1 MWLRA
6 YRAYESLIGQEFE
19 DYERAVP
26 TRLIREDSG
35 DIFFRI
41 NLPVGAEIDD
51 VVRNISL
58 QIQEIL
64 DRFHTVHGTDC

>member
-1 MWLRA
+1 MIR
-6 YRAYESLIGQEFE
+6 QEFV

-41 NLPVGAEIDD
+41 DLPIGAEIDD
-51 VVRNISL
+51 IVRNISL

-64 DRFHTVHGTDC
+64 DRFQTVHGSD

>member
-1 MWLRA
+1 MA
-6 YRAYESLIGQEFE
+6 GQEFE

-64 DRFHTVHGTDC
+64 DRFRTVHGTDS

>member
-1 MWLRA
+1 MA
-6 YRAYESLIGQEFE
+6 GQEFE

-35 DIFFRI
+35 EIFFRI
-41 NLPVGAEIDD
+41 SLPTGAEIDE
-51 VVRNISL
+51 VVRNITL

-64 DRFHTVHGTDC
+64 NRFHALNSNQ

>member
-1 MWLRA
+1 
-6 YRAYESLIGQEFE
+6 LIGQEFV

-41 NLPVGAEIDD
+41 DLPIGAEIDD
-51 VVRNISL
+51 VVRNINL
-58 QIQEIL
+58 QIQEIM
-64 DRFHTVHGTDC
+64 DRFRTVHGTD